1 MEGSMILDTLV
12 ISKAINRMSK
22 NHPDG
27 ILIREGNPG
36 AVLHQDPLTAFEI
49 EENMCQA
56 AGIINQGSLAFA
68 GKI

>member
-1 MEGSMILDTLV
+1 
-12 ISKAINRMSK
+12 MSK